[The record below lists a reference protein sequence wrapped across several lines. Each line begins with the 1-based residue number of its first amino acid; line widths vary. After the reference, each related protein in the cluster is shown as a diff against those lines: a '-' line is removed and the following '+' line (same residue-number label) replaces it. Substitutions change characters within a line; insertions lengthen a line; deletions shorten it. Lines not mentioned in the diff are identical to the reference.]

1 MAWGMSFAQ
10 LEAWLPR
17 VSLWIDAHTASG
29 QNQGINKDY

>member
-10 LEAWLPR
+10 LEPWLPR

-29 QNQGINKDY
+29 QNKRINTDF